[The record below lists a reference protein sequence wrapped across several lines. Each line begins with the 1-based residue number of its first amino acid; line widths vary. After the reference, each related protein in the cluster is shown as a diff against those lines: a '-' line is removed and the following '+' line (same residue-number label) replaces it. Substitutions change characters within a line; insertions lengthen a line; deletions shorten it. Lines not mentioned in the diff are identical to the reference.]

1 MAVAVV
7 VEVDAAEVRV
17 MATGWGCGLVGRPRP
32 RVCGVFVRGEKRKGE
47 YVSEF
52 SDCYSLRILTLRVAS
67 RQTSYTSRQLR

>member
-32 RVCGVFVRGEKRKGE
+32 SVWSVRSRREEKGGVRK
-47 YVSEF
+47 
-52 SDCYSLRILTLRVAS
+52 
-67 RQTSYTSRQLR
+67 